1 MIFNDH
7 SAIKESNAH
16 AFLGASQHSW
26 IRYDDDALLHKLET
40 YRASQKGTELHAF
53 AELAINLGQKLGGP
67 NSSLKMHVN
76 DAIGYKMT
84 PEVVL
89 YYSPYCFG
97 TADAISFRRNKLRIH
112 DLKTGTTVKGSMEQL
127 MIYAAYFCL
136 EYKMKPSDIEIEL
149 RIYQFE
155 EASIYIPTSDEIM
168 NIIDKVIYFNK
179 MIVDNAE

>member
-1 MIFNDH
+1 M
-7 SAIKESNAH
+7 
-16 AFLGASQHSW
+16 
-26 IRYDDDALLHKLET
+26 
-40 YRASQKGTELHAF
+40 
-53 AELAINLGQKLGGP
+53 GQKLGGT

-76 DAIGYKMT
+76 DAIGYKMA

-112 DLKTGTTVKGSMEQL
+112 DLKTGTSVKGSMEQL

-136 EYKMKPSDIEIEL
+136 EYGVKPSDIEMEL

-155 EASIYIPTSDEIM
+155 EASVYIPTSEEIM
-168 NIIDKVIYFNK
+168 SIIDKIIYFNK
-179 MIVDNAE
+179 VIADHVE